1 MLVSPRKS
9 SLSST
14 TTVLAQA
21 WDKISTK
28 DATAPPWSVPY
39 PFYNSNQENKEQ
51 QIFIENHITQSPSST
66 NKLKL
71 KSPKIE
77 QQKSHVSEMIYKGFG
92 EDSASDS
99 SPLDEING
107 DEAAKEIVE
116 ESTRV
121 AGIWDKSGGTHNGEE
136 VQGLF
141 SMLRVHFLR
150 NFR

>member
-1 MLVSPRKS
+1 MQRPLSMPSFRKPMLGYVNMD
-9 SLSST
+9 
-14 TTVLAQA
+14 AQN
-21 WDKISTK
+21 
-28 DATAPPWSVPY
+28 V
-39 PFYNSNQENKEQ
+39 
-51 QIFIENHITQSPSST
+51 NH
-66 NKLKL
+66 
-71 KSPKIE
+71 KSPDR
-77 QQKSHVSEMIYKGFG
+77 GFG